1 MRNRF
6 SEELTQA
13 LERLGGRQ
21 QSKVAKKAYISE
33 STISRIRSGLKK
45 ADPQTRWTLAN
56 VINDLRLNYTAASE
70 AYGTISFQHDRKRKG
85 DVFAALVKQ
94 RTEQGEREKLEPE
107 FEAAITTE
115 PRFRTPEQNQIIER
129 YPREYIEEISAE
141 ITALI
146 KQAEYA
152 GIPLDHLQEVIDQ
165 VNDSTGG

>member
-6 SEELTQA
+6 SEELA
-13 LERLGGRQ
+13 LVLKRKDGYS
-21 QSKVAKKAYISE
+21 QSEVAKKTFYSE
-33 STISRIRSGLKK
+33 STISRIVTGLKK

-56 VINDLRLNYTAASE
+56 VINDLRLSYTAASE
-70 AYGTISFQHDRKRKG
+70 SYGTISFQRDRKRKD
-85 DVFAALVKQ
+85 DVFSALVKQ

-107 FEAAITTE
+107 FETAITTE
-115 PRFRTPEQNQIIER
+115 PRFRTPEQNQVIER

-146 KQAEYA
+146 EQAEYA
-152 GIPLDHLQEVIDQ
+152 GIPMNHLQQVIDE